1 MPNDSFNFLP
11 EYLRSRG
18 NKPINETA
26 FMMISGLSSLAS
38 ISFSPTTSRVTTPA
52 AAGDQVAM
60 SLSPHTFSSLVQEAS
75 QMPDVR
81 SDLVDSFKARIQ
93 AGTYPTPEALDGVID
108 RLTGNWSSQAP
119 DGADLDD
126 SD

>member
-1 MPNDSFNFLP
+1 
-11 EYLRSRG
+11 
-18 NKPINETA
+18 
-26 FMMISGLSSLAS
+26 MMISGLSSLAS
-38 ISFSPTTSRVTTPA
+38 ISFSPTTSRVQAPP

-60 SLSPHTFSSLVQEAS
+60 SLSADTFSSLVQEAG

-93 AGTYPTPEALDGVID
+93 AGTYPTQATLDGVID
-108 RLTGNWSSQAP
+108 RMGGTWASQARG
-119 DGADLDD
+119 GADASF